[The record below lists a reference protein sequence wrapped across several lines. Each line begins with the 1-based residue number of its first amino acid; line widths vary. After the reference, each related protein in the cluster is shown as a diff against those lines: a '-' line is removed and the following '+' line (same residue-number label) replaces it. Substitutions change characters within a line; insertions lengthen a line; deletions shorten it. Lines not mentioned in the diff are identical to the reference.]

1 MYTTCLFCNHDLDR
15 NETFETFP
23 IGKRLAF
30 DPAKGR
36 LWVVCR
42 RCERWNLTPLEER
55 WEAIETAERLYRDTR
70 RRVSTDEIGLAKLP
84 DGTTLIRIGLPLRP
98 EFAAWRYGDQFG
110 RRRNR
115 QLAIV
120 GGGVAA
126 IGILAVGGM
135 VAGVS
140 VAAFTG
146 VLTQSLQRVVHGSP
160 EAIVATIRTAAG
172 DTLPVRRR
180 HLAETVL
187 SRADDGSLKLDLRFK
202 NGHREFTGAEA
213 ARIAAIVVPKVNKFG
228 GSKAVVASAVNE
240 IEAMGSAEAFVD
252 RVATTGHV
260 YTRSKPR
267 ESRRWYNRAAARD
280 YTKFGL
286 FGLPAPQRLALEMAL
301 HEESER
307 RALDGELGELERAW
321 REAEEI
327 AGISDELL
335 ISPGVQTSIDQ
346 IRDTMKDPPRG

>member
-1 MYTTCLFCNHDLDR
+1 
-15 NETFETFP
+15 
-23 IGKRLAF
+23 
-30 DPAKGR
+30 
-36 LWVVCR
+36 
-42 RCERWNLTPLEER
+42 
-55 WEAIETAERLYRDTR
+55 
-70 RRVSTDEIGLAKLP
+70 
-84 DGTTLIRIGLPLRP
+84 
-98 EFAAWRYGDQFG
+98 
-110 RRRNR
+110 
-115 QLAIV
+115 
-120 GGGVAA
+120 
-126 IGILAVGGM
+126 
-135 VAGVS
+135 
-140 VAAFTG
+140 G

-160 EAIVATIRTAAG
+160 ETIVAAIRTAAG

-180 HLAETVL
+180 HLAETML

-260 YTRSKPR
+260 YTRSKPNGNG
-267 ESRRWYNRAAARD
+267 RWYNRGTRD

-286 FGLPAPQRLALEMAL
+286 FGLPAAQRLALEMAL

-307 RALDGELGELERAW
+307 RALDGELAELERAW

-327 AGISDELL
+327 AGISDDLL

-346 IRDTMKDPPRG
+346 IRDTMKDSHRG